1 MAYGLAIG
9 DSGEVYEL
17 SANAAKRV
25 TPENEI
31 NAKKR
36 RNMQQKQRKMAVQK
50 QRKEQQTQYLIVIE
64 KRKAAPKIA
73 AKKKHTKKMRK
84 LFGENKAYLGR
95 EDGYRNLPG
104 MIGDGLSGFGEPGE
118 KVISEFGV
126 GADFGSLSK
135 DSGRG
140 NFSKVNMRVSHR
152 PPHKPNR
159 KYLHKAFAGSNI
171 GAPQGRCLGAFW
183 DSWGTKAATNTGTKD
198 ANTLNLLT
206 HMNAAIK
213 AKQDFDKLTAS
224 NFAKL
229 QKAPASPAKTALIA
243 KVLADGQ
250 LYNKET
256 LPKLYNAVNLI
267 GAIPGFSDTAAKFM
281 REIDKPAGKAEP
293 VVVTMA
299 TLSGEDTMGVVPIVM
314 GVIGGGAAIAAV
326 AALASYLTANK
337 SATAQMQANAVQIDK
352 LLAVASDTKSSPE
365 TKAAALKAIANLTQ
379 STKELS
385 TDTGLM
391 TNLTKLTA
399 NMPLLIGIGIAGFL
413 FVRFGLPMLKARRPR
428 VVESVE
434 DYTQA
439 GEAVAKEREKS
450 LSRRD

>member
-25 TPENEI
+25 TPDDEI

-36 RNMQQKQRKMAVQK
+36 RAIKQKQRKMMAKKQRMENQK
-50 QRKEQQTQYLIVIE
+50 QYLLIIEQH
-64 KRKAAPKIA
+64 KAAPKIA
-73 AKKKHTKKMRK
+73 AKKKRTKKMRK

-104 MIGDGLSGFGEPGE
+104 MVGDGLSGFGEPGE
-118 KVISEFGV
+118 KVISEFGI

-159 KYLHKAFAGSNI
+159 KFMHKAFAGDN
-171 GAPQGRCLGAFW
+171 LGAE
-183 DSWGTKAATNTGTKD
+183 KD
-198 ANTLNLLT
+198 ASSLNLVF
-206 HMNAAIK
+206 HINEAIK
-213 AKQDFDKLTAS
+213 AKHAYDLLEKSNWDKLR
-224 NFAKL
+224 KL
-229 QKAPASPAKTALIA
+229 PASPAKTALIA
-243 KVLADGQ
+243 KMTADGKA
-250 LYNKET
+250 YFTNT
-256 LPKLYNAVNLI
+256 LSKLYKAIDLIELALGKDNAFVKKLR
-267 GAIPGFSDTAAKFM
+267 AEVDKPPTAAAP
-281 REIDKPAGKAEP
+281 IT
-293 VVVTMA
+293 VTMGIA
-299 TLSGEDTMGVVPIVM
+299 PLVM
-314 GVIGGGAAIAAV
+314 GVIAGGAALGAI

-352 LLAVASDTKSSPE
+352 LMAIVNDAKASPE
-365 TKAAALKAIANLTQ
+365 TKAAAIKAIANLTQ

-385 TDTGLM
+385 TDTGFM

-399 NMPLLIGIGIAGFL
+399 NAPLLIGIGIAGFL
-413 FVRFGLPMLKARRPR
+413 FIRFGLPMLKAKKKLQSMR
-428 VVESVE
+428 ET
-434 DYTQA
+434 TQNIENYSA
-439 GEAVAKEREKS
+439 AREAVGREREKS